1 MTTST
6 STSSWGSKISPGN
19 LRDPNFWTVTLLYP
33 CIYGILVD
41 VAVKIFAL
49 LALRLTNFENHRTQT
64 TFMNRLI
71 LKVRYSDLFLFCISI
86 TWWTRTLS
94 FILFFC
100 LSICFSLPLIRSRS
114 LTLSFSHY
122 SLIFSTSKSH
132 SVPFSHSLSLPHMYH
147 RYSPFDSSQ
156 YSPPSTTT
164 PSSLRTMRVRTYV
177 FPVQFSV

>member
-1 MTTST
+1 MTSTT

-71 LKVRYSDLFLFCISI
+71 LKVRCFNLFSFYCIFI
-86 TWWTRTLS
+86 AHFNNVTTL
-94 FILFFC
+94 I
-100 LSICFSLPLIRSRS
+100 
-114 LTLSFSHY
+114 
-122 SLIFSTSKSH
+122 
-132 SVPFSHSLSLPHMYH
+132 
-147 RYSPFDSSQ
+147 
-156 YSPPSTTT
+156 
-164 PSSLRTMRVRTYV
+164 
-177 FPVQFSV
+177 